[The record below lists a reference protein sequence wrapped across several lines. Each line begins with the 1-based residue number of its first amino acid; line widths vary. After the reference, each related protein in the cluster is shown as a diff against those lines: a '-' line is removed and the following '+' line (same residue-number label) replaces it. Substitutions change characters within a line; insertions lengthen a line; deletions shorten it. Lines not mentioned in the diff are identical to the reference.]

1 MTLKRWAVILAATA
15 ACAGAVATPAMASTS
30 SPVPANLLP
39 MATSWQSP
47 GSGIVLAYRSR
58 TTGAKPYLLVTGNAG
73 KTWRSLPAP
82 PVTYPADN
90 DQPDAVWSGATIAVT
105 DGSHIEVTGDNGKR
119 WSAERVPSGYDVDEI
134 VITHGLL
141 FALLSTSTGTRTA
154 LYTGPLG
161 GGTLRA
167 VSGLSVSGSFTYG
180 AITGVGT
187 LQVDLGA
194 DYATEHYWYS
204 STGVRFVSASLPCAA
219 TGGVLLGGVRDGH
232 VIALCNIGP
241 SEVGPGE
248 TENQVWIATKLGGTF
263 HAAGPLNESP
273 NDQGFAAASASDM
286 TVATTF
292 DLAVTR
298 DAGRTWTAEI
308 PQNNGAFWSD
318 LSFSTATTGTVVCS
332 TVNDKL
338 DVVAT
343 VYRTTNAGRTWTAL
357 KL

>member
-1 MTLKRWAVILAATA
+1 
-15 ACAGAVATPAMASTS
+15 MASTS

-232 VIALCNIGP
+232 VIAL
-241 SEVGPGE
+241 
-248 TENQVWIATKLGGTF
+248 
-263 HAAGPLNESP
+263 NESP

>member
-1 MTLKRWAVILAATA
+1 MMLKRSAAVLAAAA
-15 ACAGAVATPAMASTS
+15 ACWIPGTAMASAS
-30 SPVPANLLP
+30 SPVPASLLP

-47 GSGIVLAYRSR
+47 GSGIVLAYPSR
-58 TTGAKPYLLVTGNAG
+58 TAGAKPSLLVTGNAG

-119 WSAERVPSGYDVDEI
+119 WSAERVPGGYDVDEF

-154 LYTGPLG
+154 VYSGPLG

-180 AITGVGT
+180 DITAVGT

-204 STGVRFVSASLPCAA
+204 STGVRFVSASLPCAVS
-219 TGGVLLGGVRDGH
+219 GGVLLGGVRDGR

-263 HAAGPLNESP
+263 HASGPLNESP

-332 TVNDKL
+332 TVNDKS
-338 DVVAT
+338 DIVAT

>member
-1 MTLKRWAVILAATA
+1 MMLKRCAAVLAAA
-15 ACAGAVATPAMASTS
+15 AVCWIPGTAMASTS
-30 SPVPANLLP
+30 SAIPANLLP

-47 GSGIVLAYRSR
+47 STGIVLAYPSR
-58 TTGAKPYLLVTGNAG
+58 DAGAKPYLLATSNAG

-82 PVTYPADN
+82 PLTYPGNN
-90 DQPDAVWSGATIAVT
+90 DQPDAAWVGDTIAVT
-105 DGSHIEVTGDNGKR
+105 NGTGIEVTADNGKR
-119 WSAERVPSGYDVDEI
+119 WSAEHVPSGLFIDEM
-134 VITHGLL
+134 VLADGRMFT
-141 FALLSTSTGTRTA
+141 LLSTSTGSRTA
-154 LYTGPLG
+154 VYSGPLG
-161 GGTLRA
+161 GGSLRA

-180 AITGVGT
+180 DITTVGT
-187 LQVDLGA
+187 LQVELGA

-204 STGVRFVSASLPCAA
+204 SKGVRFVPAPLPCPV
-219 TGGVLLGGVRDGH
+219 TGGSFLGGMRDGH

-241 SEVGPGE
+241 SEVGPGQ
-248 TENQVWIATKLGGTF
+248 TENQIWIATKLGGTF
-263 HAAGPLNESP
+263 HAAGPLTNSP

-286 TVATTF
+286 TVATNF

-338 DVVAT
+338 DFVAT